1 MSDPPET
8 DLDYY
13 SRPENYTGS
22 NLQSLQKFTYAKQKQ
37 DKALSDQNKKAK
49 KKKSGFDLFARYKHI
64 LKGYVSDEEEDDE
77 GEDLEEEKDDASKKT
92 KFEEIKEESEETDK
106 NAEENRDQKKTEP
119 GVLPSSAE
127 KPPKFPGD
135 MDRLS
140 ADITSPL
147 PPGLEPIPS
156 PRDGAV
162 STSPVPPKPRGQP
175 DVSGGRSSVS
185 LRFTKQ
191 QQIAKEIQAK
201 AVSVPFLLF
210 FFFEKTDKNYNRK
223 HIGTFSSLITE

>member
-106 NAEENRDQKKTEP
+106 NSEENGDQKKTEP

-127 KPPKFPGD
+127 KPHKSPGD

-147 PPGLEPIPS
+147 PPGLEPTPS

-191 QQIAKEIQAK
+191 QQIAKELQAK
-201 AVSVPFLLF
+201 AVSVPFLLVF
-210 FFFEKTDKNYNRK
+210 FFSKRLIKIEIEN
-223 HIGTFSSLITE
+223 TFVHFLH